1 MAASQK
7 NKDNVNFFLWAVRF
21 FFGFNIFIAAEGFL
35 VLKNE
40 I

>member
-1 MAASQK
+1 MTASQK

-21 FFGFNIFIAAEGFL
+21 FLGFNIFSAAERVL